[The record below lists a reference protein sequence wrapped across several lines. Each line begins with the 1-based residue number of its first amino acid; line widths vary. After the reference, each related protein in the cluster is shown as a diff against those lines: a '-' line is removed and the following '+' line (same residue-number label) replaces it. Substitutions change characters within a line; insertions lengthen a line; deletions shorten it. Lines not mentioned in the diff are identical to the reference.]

1 MSAAAATVDGRD
13 QAGAKERVWRETITS
28 VAVCEIIAA
37 LETKTKTGFMTAS
50 PTALLV
56 SYCAAIALF
65 SLMGGLLP
73 NWIRMTHTR
82 TQIVMSFVSGLML
95 GVAFYH
101 LLPHSITWVGGPA
114 AADVS
119 VWWLMIGLI
128 VMLLLL
134 RMFHFHQH
142 DFSDEEHN
150 SECDHH
156 HHSDQPSAHHLS
168 WVGIALGL
176 GLHTIIDGVALG
188 AVIQGES
195 YNGQVSGLL
204 GLGVFL
210 AILLHKPL
218 DALSITAVMSA
229 GGWSASSRTLASLVF
244 ALMCPLGALLFF
256 FGVDY
261 LSEGREY
268 VVGAAL
274 AFSAGAFICIALSDL
289 LPEVQFHSHDR
300 MKLTVA
306 FLLGIVLAYAIGG
319 VEPDD
324 AHVSTSPPT
333 EQSLWSSV

>member
-1 MSAAAATVDGRD
+1 
-13 QAGAKERVWRETITS
+13 
-28 VAVCEIIAA
+28 
-37 LETKTKTGFMTAS
+37 MTAS
-50 PTALLV
+50 PTVLLV
-56 SYCAAIALF
+56 SYCTAIALF
-65 SLMGGLLP
+65 SLLGGLLP

-82 TQIVMSFVSGLML
+82 TQVVMSFVSGLML

-101 LLPHSITWVGGPA
+101 LLPHSIAWLGGPA
-114 AADVS
+114 AADAS
-119 VWWLMIGLI
+119 VWWLMVGLI

-142 DFSDEEHN
+142 DFSGDEHHHD
-150 SECDHH
+150 CDHPH
-156 HHSDQPSAHHLS
+156 DQPSSHQLS

-195 YNGQVSGLL
+195 FNGQVTGLL

-218 DALSITAVMSA
+218 DAMSITAVMGA
-229 GGWSASSRTLASLVF
+229 GGWSATSRTTANVVF

-261 LSEGREY
+261 LGDGRAY
-268 VVGAAL
+268 AVGAAL

-300 MKLTVA
+300 LKLTVA
-306 FLLGIVLAYAIGG
+306 FLLGIILAYAIGG
-319 VEPDD
+319 IEPDD
-324 AHVSTSPPT
+324 AHVSHQLDAEHVYTADG
-333 EQSLWSSV
+333 

>member
-1 MSAAAATVDGRD
+1 
-13 QAGAKERVWRETITS
+13 
-28 VAVCEIIAA
+28 
-37 LETKTKTGFMTAS
+37 MTAS
-50 PTALLV
+50 PLTLLV
-56 SYCAAIALF
+56 SYCVAIAFF
-65 SLMGGLLP
+65 SLMGGFVP
-73 NWIRMTHTR
+73 NWVRMTHTR
-82 TQIVMSFVSGLML
+82 MQTVMSFVSGLML

-101 LLPHSITWVGGPA
+101 LLPHSIAWVGGSA

-142 DFSDEEHN
+142 DFSDDEPEQHC
-150 SECDHH
+150 EHH
-156 HHSDQPSAHHLS
+156 HEEIHNAHKLS

-195 YNGQVSGLL
+195 FNGEVSGLL

-218 DALSITAVMSA
+218 DALSITAVMNV
-229 GGWSASSRTLASLVF
+229 GGWSSSSRAVVNILF
-244 ALMCPLGALLFF
+244 ALLCPLGALLFF
-256 FGVDY
+256 FGVDF
-261 LSEGREY
+261 LDHGRGY
-268 VVGAAL
+268 AVGAAL

-300 MKLTVA
+300 LKLTVA
-306 FLLGIVLAYAIGG
+306 FLLGISLAYAIGG
-319 VEPDD
+319 VEPPD
-324 AHVSTSPPT
+324 AHVSNDSIGGSN
-333 EQSLWSSV
+333 EQWLNG